1 MTDTATL
8 LVSHPLP
15 GCALLT
21 LNRPQALN
29 ALSAALRRALVE
41 ALHTLDADDTVRA
54 VVLTGA
60 GKAFC
65 AGLDLRELGSEGV
78 PTLGDANDP
87 VRALTA
93 FGKPVIAAVNGAAV
107 TGGFELALACD
118 VLLASTEARF
128 ADTHARIGVIPGW
141 GLSQKL
147 SRLIGLPR
155 AKEMAFSG
163 NFVNAESAERW
174 GIVNRVLPPDALLPA
189 ALALAADMAS
199 SEPGMLRAYKRLI
212 DEGHGMALGEA
223 MALEARCSAEWAAAQ
238 TPQALARRREAV
250 QQRGRAQAG

>member
-1 MTDTATL
+1 
-8 LVSHPLP
+8 V
-15 GCALLT
+15 LT
-21 LNRPQALN
+21 LHRPHALN
-29 ALSAALRRALVE
+29 ALSAALRAELVAALQ
-41 ALHTLDADDTVRA
+41 ALDRDDTVRA

-65 AGLDLRELGSEGV
+65 AGLDLRELGTEGV
-78 PTLGDANDP
+78 PTLGGANDP
-87 VRALTA
+87 VRAIIA
-93 FGKPVIAAVNGAAV
+93 FSKPLIAAVNGAAV

-118 VLLASTEARF
+118 VLLASTSARF

-163 NFVNAESAERW
+163 NFINADTAERW
-174 GIVNRVLPPDALLPA
+174 GIANRVLSPDELLPA

-199 SEPGMLRAYKRLI
+199 AEPGMLRAYKRLI
-212 DEGHGMALGEA
+212 DEGFGLPLGEA
-223 MALEARCSAEWAAAQ
+223 MVLEAQRSKEWAAAQ
-238 TPQALARRREAV
+238 TPEALERRRAAV
-250 QQRGRAQAG
+250 QERGRGQVG